1 MFTNLHLQHSL
12 QQILI
17 FEFKINKL
25 ATFQLTASS
34 ILKLKT
40 HKLHQEICSFEYL
53 IAIIERVQHVR
64 FEIFISH
71 QLQAIILVH
80 VLCCAN
86 M

>member
-1 MFTNLHLQHSL
+1 MFTNLHLQCSL

-25 ATFQLTASS
+25 ATFQLIASS

-64 FEIFISH
+64 FELFISR
-71 QLQAIILVH
+71 
-80 VLCCAN
+80 
-86 M
+86 